1 MKLSHLLEPHAVQ
14 MILRRKCSRWFIF
27 SFAEETSI
35 CSWMGLAGS
44 QIEFALILKEKEELR
59 RRVAVAAS

>member
-1 MKLSHLLEPHAVQ
+1 MKLSHLLEPHTAQ

-35 CSWMGLAGS
+35 CSWMELAGAPIS
-44 QIEFALILKEKEELR
+44 FALILKKEEEFR
-59 RRVAVAAS
+59 RRVAVAAC